1 MTVSSLDFAFLSARF
16 SLSDFPDFF
25 DMDLRGDL
33 SDIIGPSIGNLNGP
47 DASTVRHI
55 QLVPRIVAQHFMTIG
70 EVPTQ
75 AFAITRLL
83 LALPIMM
90 LNNTSQMSPAAS
102 CDQMTAEAA
111 AGRVGLQHTCLRVV
125 QRHQR
130 PMGFIRP
137 AVRDPADRRAVC
149 LNG

>member
-1 MTVSSLDFAFLSARF
+1 MTVCSLDFAFLSARF

-55 QLVPRIVAQHFMTIG
+55 QLVPRIVDQHFMTIGG

-75 AFAITRLL
+75 AFASTRLL
-83 LALPIMM
+83 LAFLHRAVEGPVDQDDWEQRWATEELPHGRDSSVCRPC
-90 LNNTSQMSPAAS
+90 TSQ
-102 CDQMTAEAA
+102 
-111 AGRVGLQHTCLRVV
+111 V
-125 QRHQR
+125 
-130 PMGFIRP
+130 
-137 AVRDPADRRAVC
+137 
-149 LNG
+149 